1 MTQEVMELAGN
12 MNLAAAE
19 TQIALHCAPLLVG
32 LKVSSLL
39 MMTNEQAGRI
49 FKLSADTELA
59 CFWVFCGEKK
69 TVLLLYRMQSLDDY
83 LKTPDVLC
91 MLRGLGYQGSTLA
104 GLLADFAARYAAYA
118 AGGGMFPHEMGL
130 FLGYPPEDVQGFM
143 ADKGKNSLCT
153 GYWKVYQNVQ
163 EKIGLF
169 QKYDL
174 AREKLL
180 RLMAHGVSIKEVM
193 ALRPV

>member
-59 CFWVFCGEKK
+59 CFWVFCG
-69 TVLLLYRMQSLDDY
+69 
-83 LKTPDVLC
+83 LC

-163 EKIGLF
+163 EKLGLF